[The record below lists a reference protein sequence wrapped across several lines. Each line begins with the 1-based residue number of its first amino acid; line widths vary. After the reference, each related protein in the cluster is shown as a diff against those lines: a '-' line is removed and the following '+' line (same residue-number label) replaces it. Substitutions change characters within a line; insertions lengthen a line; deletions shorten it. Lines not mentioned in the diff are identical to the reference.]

1 MTVSPQER
9 SAGSA
14 PSIPEERYIAMYPT
28 MGMEV
33 SWTGERV
40 EDRPFVVEFFRDH
53 KTRLGMTLCLND
65 QNHLAVKNIES
76 SGIIYADGRLR

>member
-1 MTVSPQER
+1 MSSNP
-9 SAGSA
+9 GSA
-14 PSIPEERYIAMYPT
+14 PSIPEERYISMYPS

-40 EDRPFVVEFFRDH
+40 EDGPFVVEFFRDH

-65 QNHLAVKNIES
+65 ENHLAVKNIES